1 MKNIIIAGAG
11 KGIGLKTAE
20 LLQSENQLFT
30 ISRNNT
36 AELSALSTKFY
47 QLDLVNDNLDTLND
61 LPETIDGLVYCPG
74 SINLKPFNRLT
85 AQDFL
90 NDFNQNVLGAV
101 SLIQK
106 LLPNLKRSG
115 GASIVLFS
123 TVAAKLGLPFHT
135 SVAASKA
142 AVEGLAKSL
151 AAELASSKIRV
162 NVIAPSLTD
171 TPLAA
176 NLLNTEEKKEAAG
189 KRHPLQRVGTAQEM
203 AQLVSFLLSDNSS
216 WITGQV
222 IGVDGGMGSLR
233 T

>member
-1 MKNIIIAGAG
+1 MKHIIIAGAG

-20 LLQSENQLFT
+20 LLKDTNQLFT
-30 ISRNNT
+30 IARNNT
-36 AELSALSTKFY
+36 PELSALSTRFY
-47 QLDLVNDNLDTLND
+47 QLDLVTDNLDALND
-61 LPETIDGLVYCPG
+61 LPETIHGLVYCPG

-85 AQDFL
+85 VQDFL

-101 SLIQK
+101 SLVQK
-106 LLPNLKRSG
+106 LLPNLKRAG

-123 TVAAKLGLPFHT
+123 TVAAKLGMPFHA

-151 AAELASSKIRV
+151 AAELASFKIRV

-176 NLLNTEEKKEAAG
+176 SLLNTEEKKEAAG
-189 KRHPLQRVGTAQEM
+189 KRHPLQRVGTAEEM